1 MARTPEDPE
10 DEGDRVMNV
19 NRTGVWR
26 CLKYELEQMSKQ
38 GSGAI
43 VNTSSIAGL
52 IGQAGFSAYCASKGG
67 VTQLTR
73 TVALEYAKSGIRV
86 NAVCPAGVET
96 PLTQRIGKYYETH
109 ADLLNLLAS
118 PIPRMAQPEEI
129 ARNVVWLCSDVNGY
143 VTGTLMTI
151 DGGFTAQ

>member
-1 MARTPEDPE
+1 
-10 DEGDRVMNV
+10 
-19 NRTGVWR
+19 
-26 CLKYELEQMSKQ
+26 
-38 GSGAI
+38 
-43 VNTSSIAGL
+43 
-52 IGQAGFSAYCASKGG
+52 
-67 VTQLTR
+67 
-73 TVALEYAKSGIRV
+73 
-86 NAVCPAGVET
+86 GVET